1 MPSMATDNE
10 SAPPPSWLLS
20 QMLQLLRLLLHM
32 LHSLLYQLC
41 PLLHALHMLLHPLS
55 FFLYLGLA
63 LSPSLL
69 PRIYGPRSSATTQ
82 IAIWIAPDYL
92 QDVLWPI
99 IARVLEY
106 AAYEA
111 CSKHGD
117 ISKAVHVTENT
128 ALLVANG
135 SDITHKA
142 IRKSDS
148 LAALCKGLVKLP
160 SAMVTGALIL
170 IQCRIN
176 WWCSW
181 LFAFVTIATWCILSF
196 YCQSST
202 VRETQKMKG
211 RRDDAV

>member
-1 MPSMATDNE
+1 MATETE
-10 SAPPPSWLLS
+10 SAPPPSRLLYLV
-20 QMLQLLRLLLHM
+20 LQRLRLLLH
-32 LHSLLYQLC
+32 LLQSLLHQLC
-41 PLLHALHMLLHPLS
+41 PLLHGLHMLLHPLS
-55 FFLYLGLA
+55 FLLYFGLA
-63 LSPSLL
+63 LSPTLL
-69 PRIYGPRSSATTQ
+69 PKPFGSKSSATAQ
-82 IAIWIAPDYL
+82 IAIWIAPDYI

-99 IARVLEY
+99 MARVLEY

-111 CSKHGD
+111 CSKHGG
-117 ISKAVHVTENT
+117 ISKGVHVTENT
-128 ALLVANG
+128 ALLVTNS
-135 SDITHKA
+135 SDITPKA

-148 LAALCKGLVKLP
+148 LAALFKGLVKLP

-181 LFAFVTIATWCILSF
+181 FLAFVTIATWCILSF
-196 YCQSST
+196 FCQSST